1 MTVGGAV
8 LLAVLVEQLRAVVR
22 PDAIAQVVKQFD
34 DGERLLWRP
43 IGWDFEGRRCEGK
56 SWRQG
61 GFPGTDDPL

>member
-1 MTVGGAV
+1 
-8 LLAVLVEQLRAVVR
+8 VR

-34 DGERLLWRP
+34 DGEGLLWRP